1 MWKAELER
9 WSFLPHPAGW
19 WSDDVH
25 NAHTSADTVPVNFR
39 VARHTNESAKNK
51 SQVIVLVLGIWLDFG
66 HSHPATGVEIEQ
78 LNGEFDPGSG

>member
-9 WSFLPHPAGW
+9 CLSLHAPSGEH
-19 WSDDVH
+19 SDGD
-25 NAHTSADTVPVNFR
+25 NAHTGAHTVPVNFR

-66 HSHPATGVEIEQ
+66 HSHPATGVEIQQ